1 MDDLITFQAESVI
14 FYTFG
19 IIIPIITLLYTIGH
33 LVFIIGEFK
42 ENNNILPNI
51 ILFLVP
57 KLGVLGLALSSIL
70 HIVFDKEIDFISD
83 IGFIIIV
90 GMWSFFICGD
100 SYMINSVLRK
110 LDKFNSDDTIDKSG
124 SIKTNIYNIM
134 NLLIKKNKALLFVKY
149 LTIGLYGVFTIINL
163 IFIHKYLSGHS
174 LFIIYLMY
182 IYMNWLM
189 FRYYKFIKTQ

>member
-1 MDDLITFQAESVI
+1 MDDLITFQTGSVI

-51 ILFLVP
+51 VLFLVP

-70 HIVFDKEIDFISD
+70 HIVFDKEINFISD
-83 IGFIIIV
+83 MGFVCVVAI
-90 GMWSFFICGD
+90 WSLFICGD
-100 SYMINSVLRK
+100 SYMINRILRQ

-124 SIKTNIYNIM
+124 KIKPYIYNIM
-134 NLLIKKNKALLFVKY
+134 YLLIKKNKVLLFFKY
-149 LTIGLYGVFTIINL
+149 LVMLFYFIFSIINF

-174 LFIIYLMY
+174 LFIIFFMY
-182 IYMNWLM
+182 GYMNWLM
-189 FRYYKFIKTQ
+189 IRYYKILKT